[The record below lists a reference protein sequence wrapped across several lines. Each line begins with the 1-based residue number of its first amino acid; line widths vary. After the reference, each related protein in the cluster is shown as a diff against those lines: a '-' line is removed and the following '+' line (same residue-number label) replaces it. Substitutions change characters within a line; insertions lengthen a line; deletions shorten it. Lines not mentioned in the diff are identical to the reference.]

1 MKKYRIK
8 KICVFNFFL
17 VNICIGIFE
26 NCWVFLNLFL
36 SLEIF
41 LNVSEIHLL
50 FTNTNVQ
57 SKNELEIILL
67 SGYGVGKDPKP
78 RLVKG
83 GTELGCSFTRLLGNF
98 TQLSFSH

>member
-1 MKKYRIK
+1 MYLI
-8 KICVFNFFL
+8 FL

-26 NCWVFLNLFL
+26 NHWLFLNLFL
-36 SLEIF
+36 SSEIF

-50 FTNTNVQ
+50 FTNNNVQ
-57 SKNELEIILL
+57 SEKEWKIILL

-78 RLVKG
+78 RLLKG
-83 GTELGCSFTRLLGNF
+83 VTELGCSFTRLLGDF